1 MAYIDAF
8 DIARLPRILFGDGRI
23 KDLVSQIKVYGNN
36 VLIITGAK
44 SFQATSHWQTL
55 QQDLQTHHIRWEHIT
70 VSGEPSPR
78 LVDQTVQNYQ
88 THNIEVVVGIGGGS
102 VLDAAKAIA
111 GLLPHG
117 NSVMDHLEGV
127 GKNLPYQGLST
138 PFIAVPT
145 TAGTGSEATK
155 NAVLSE
161 RGEKGFKKSFRHD
174 ALVPQVAI
182 VDPDLLVSC
191 PRDLLA
197 ADGMDAFTQL
207 LEAYVSIKA
216 NPLTDALAFSG
227 MTAFN
232 EGFFLVWN
240 NQFLADGYSQLAYA
254 SLLSGICLAQ
264 TGLGSVHGLA
274 SPLGAFFP
282 CPHGVVC
289 GTLVAEAT
297 AINIEAL
304 QARSSEDIALI
315 KYAQIGRL
323 LADNETLSQKSAL
336 SLLVE
341 TLRTWTTQ
349 LKLPRLS
356 AFGVQ
361 TDDIDTIVANSR
373 GGSMKTNPIVLTD
386 DELRELVRRRL

>member
-1 MAYIDAF
+1 
-8 DIARLPRILFGDGRI
+8 
-23 KDLVSQIKVYGNN
+23 
-36 VLIITGAK
+36 
-44 SFQATSHWQTL
+44 
-55 QQDLQTHHIRWEHIT
+55 
-70 VSGEPSPR
+70 
-78 LVDQTVQNYQ
+78 
-88 THNIEVVVGIGGGS
+88 
-102 VLDAAKAIA
+102 
-111 GLLPHG
+111 
-117 NSVMDHLEGV
+117 
-127 GKNLPYQGLST
+127 
-138 PFIAVPT
+138 
-145 TAGTGSEATK
+145 
-155 NAVLSE
+155 VLSE
-161 RGEKGFKKSFRHD
+161 RGDNGFKKSFRHD

-356 AFGVQ
+356 AYGIQ